1 MTELRGTIRHLK
13 SNVQRGH
20 PLSHEFANGVIA
32 GLETVDGRLAALE
45 ELLTPHPRKPTRN
58 TGKDLPYR
66 DLLRRKAKELLKLAP
81 QIADATLRER
91 VARLAKGIME
101 KTEKA
106 A

>member
-13 SNVQRGH
+13 SHVQRGH
-20 PLSHEFANGVIA
+20 PLSHDFANGVIA

-45 ELLTPHPRKPTRN
+45 ELLTPSPRKPIRN
-58 TGKDLPYR
+58 ASKNFPYR

-81 QIADATLRER
+81 QINDATLRER

-101 KTEKA
+101 KTVA
-106 A
+106 